1 MEAVAD
7 QPVLQVNSATIRED
21 APVALKSLLGRA
33 ESTDTDGSETISFE
47 LRGLPTGASIQ
58 KKNDG
63 VVSVLAPA
71 SDGVYRITPEDLENL
86 LFVPPEHLA
95 GQISFQW
102 HAVAKENSNGSTAS
116 TIANVLIDVRA
127 VADAPLAPTQAS
139 NPPALVEGQKVD
151 LSTLIQQPDSTSG
164 LKDTDGS
171 EQLRLEFKLPRGL
184 KLQNRSS
191 NAWTPLNAKTLAD
204 GQRVIVVN
212 AADLNNLQLADV
224 GVRQSGDAPDSVKLA
239 ITRISRELTGD
250 QARSATVNLNL
261 IFDREARPA
270 TISLPS
276 SPSAKEDDGGT
287 LTQLIQAQASQSG
300 DVLSYRLSG
309 VPQGLSLVDA
319 DGKVQVIPD
328 GSAVNLANL
337 QTGAFAEEHKAG
349 DFTVDLQVISTPPG
363 QGARPRVHSTHQIQ
377 HCEVADIPQLSFAT
391 SSDAP
396 LKLVAMAGSTSTH

>member
-1 MEAVAD
+1 M
-7 QPVLQVNSATIRED
+7 
-21 APVALKSLLGRA
+21 
-33 ESTDTDGSETISFE
+33 
-47 LRGLPTGASIQ
+47 
-58 KKNDG
+58 
-63 VVSVLAPA
+63 
-71 SDGVYRITPEDLENL
+71 
-86 LFVPPEHLA
+86 
-95 GQISFQW
+95 
-102 HAVAKENSNGSTAS
+102 
-116 TIANVLIDVRA
+116 RA

-276 SPSAKEDDGGT
+276 SPSAKEDDGGIA

-319 DGKVQVIPD
+319 DDVQVIPM
-328 GSAVNLANL
+328 V
-337 QTGAFAEEHKAG
+337 
-349 DFTVDLQVISTPPG
+349 
-363 QGARPRVHSTHQIQ
+363 PR
-377 HCEVADIPQLSFAT
+377 
-391 SSDAP
+391 
-396 LKLVAMAGSTSTH
+396 